1 MPGEILNLLADW
13 APAQEARQAILAD
26 GPACLFFSS

>member
-26 GPACLFFSS
+26 GPARLFFSS

>member
-26 GPACLFFSS
+26 GPARLFSS